1 MLRVA
6 WTLLL
11 REDRFRG
18 MTRAERAMYQRFL
31 PVAETTS
38 AYVWKFSLEF
48 GGRRPRHFH
57 DEPELNLIVSGSATF
72 GIGDAVVHARAGE
85 LLAFPAAQDHVLLE
99 ASPDLYLFAI
109 GLSSTYSAEV
119 LSTDRHSAAV
129 PAHVRL
135 PATELKALIARAG
148 DIVEQ
153 VGVEPRA
160 AELWEH
166 AAWLRRRHARLGG
179 AQHVFTRRA
188 LEVLAEEPGLE
199 RDALA
204 KAVRGSPFAL
214 SRYFHRDTGMT
225 LVQYR
230 TRLRLLRLIRSFDQ
244 GEREL
249 KRAAGAAGF
258 GSYSQ
263 CHRVFQAEL
272 GCSPRAF
279 FGAGVREQM
288 QRAYEP

>member
-1 MLRVA
+1 
-6 WTLLL
+6 
-11 REDRFRG
+11 
-18 MTRAERAMYQRFL
+18 MTRDQRALYQRFL
-31 PVAETTS
+31 PGTEPTS
-38 AYVWKFSLEF
+38 AYVWKFSHEF

-72 GIGDAVVHARAGE
+72 GIGDAVVQARAGE
-85 LLAFPAAQDHVLLE
+85 LLAFPAAQDHALLE

-109 GLSSTYSAEV
+109 GLSSKYSADV
-119 LSTDRHSAAV
+119 LGTERHSAAV
-129 PAHVRL
+129 PAHVSL
-135 PATELKALIARAG
+135 PQTELKALIARAG
-148 DIVEQ
+148 NIVEQ
-153 VGVEPRA
+153 PGVEQAA

-166 AAWLRRRHARLGG
+166 AAWLRKRHAARLGG
-179 AQHVFTRRA
+179 ALHVFTRRA
-188 LEVLAEEPGLE
+188 LSVLAEEPGLE

-204 KAVRGSPFAL
+204 KAVRGSPCAL

-249 KRAAGAAGF
+249 QRAARAAGF

-279 FGAGVREQM
+279 FSSGVRDQM
-288 QRAYEP
+288 QHAYEP